1 MAFDLFIIYSPVVPF
16 CDTHYN
22 PHLTI
27 HKTTMT
33 IIYLHGL
40 DSDPNANKAVITADH
55 AKKFG
60 IDTLRPDL
68 NCPPDEVVTKIL
80 ALIQDNPDA
89 VLVGSSLGGYFAT
102 LLSDMTGTPAVLLNP
117 SIRPDLSFTRFL
129 TDNFDGQTLTDDT
142 VIYTTTGGWQICYGD
157 LAWFEKH
164 RLTAKN
170 PHKIKVLLKMGDEL
184 LDAHA
189 TKAFFESCEVDVVA
203 QDGGDHRMSDYDEQ
217 VECVVG
223 WVQALGESL

>member
-1 MAFDLFIIYSPVVPF
+1 
-16 CDTHYN
+16 
-22 PHLTI
+22 
-27 HKTTMT
+27 MT

-40 DSDPNANKAVITADH
+40 DADPNANKAVITANH
-55 AKKFG
+55 AKALG

-68 NCPPDEVVTKIL
+68 NCPPDDVVAKIL
-80 ALIQDNPDA
+80 ALLQDNPNA

-129 TDNFDGQTLTDDT
+129 TDNFNGQTLTDDT

-164 RLTAKN
+164 RLTTKN

-189 TKAFFESCEVDVVA
+189 TKAFFESCGADIVA
-203 QDGGDHRMSDYDEQ
+203 QDGGDHRVSDYGEQ
-217 VECVVG
+217 VRLVLE
-223 WVQALGESL
+223 WVKTFN

>member
-1 MAFDLFIIYSPVVPF
+1 
-16 CDTHYN
+16 
-22 PHLTI
+22 
-27 HKTTMT
+27 MT

-40 DSDPNANKAVITADH
+40 DADPNANKAVITANH
-55 AKKFG
+55 AKALG

-68 NCPPDEVVTKIL
+68 NCPPDDVVAKIL
-80 ALIQDNPDA
+80 ALLQDNPNA

-129 TDNFDGQTLTDDT
+129 TDNFNGQTLTDDT
-142 VIYTTTGGWQICYGD
+142 VIYTTTGGWHIRYGD

-164 RLTAKN
+164 RLTTKN

-189 TKAFFESCEVDVVA
+189 TKAFFESCGADIVA
-203 QDGGDHRMSDYDEQ
+203 QDGGDHRVSDYGEQ
-217 VECVVG
+217 VRLVLE
-223 WVQALGESL
+223 WVRTFN

>member
-1 MAFDLFIIYSPVVPF
+1 
-16 CDTHYN
+16 
-22 PHLTI
+22 
-27 HKTTMT
+27 MT

-40 DSDPNANKAVITADH
+40 DADPNANKAVITANH
-55 AKKFG
+55 AKALG

-68 NCPPDEVVTKIL
+68 NCPPDDVVAKIL
-80 ALIQDNPDA
+80 ALLQDNPNA

-129 TDNFDGQTLTDDT
+129 TDNFNGQTLTDDT
-142 VIYTTTGGWQICYGD
+142 VIYTTTGGWHIRYGD

-164 RLTAKN
+164 RLTTKN

-189 TKAFFESCEVDVVA
+189 TKAFFESCGADIVA
-203 QDGGDHRMSDYDEQ
+203 QDGGDHRVSDYDEQ
-217 VECVVG
+217 VRLVLE
-223 WVQALGESL
+223 WVRTFN

>member
-1 MAFDLFIIYSPVVPF
+1 
-16 CDTHYN
+16 
-22 PHLTI
+22 
-27 HKTTMT
+27 MT

-40 DSDPNANKAVITADH
+40 DADPNANKAVITANH
-55 AKKFG
+55 AKALG

-68 NCPPDEVVTKIL
+68 NCPPDDVVAKIL
-80 ALIQDNPDA
+80 ALLQDNPNA

-129 TDNFDGQTLTDDT
+129 TDNFNGQTLTDDT
-142 VIYTTTGGWQICYGD
+142 VIYTTTGGWHIRYGD

-164 RLTAKN
+164 RLTVKN
-170 PHKIKVLLKMGDEL
+170 ADKIKVLLKMGDEL

-189 TKAFFESCEVDVVA
+189 TKAFFESCGADIVA
-203 QDGGDHRMSDYDEQ
+203 QDGGDHRVSDYDEQ
-217 VECVVG
+217 VRLVLE
-223 WVQALGESL
+223 WVRTFN

>member
-1 MAFDLFIIYSPVVPF
+1 
-16 CDTHYN
+16 
-22 PHLTI
+22 
-27 HKTTMT
+27 MT

-40 DSDPNANKAVITADH
+40 DADPNANKAVITANH
-55 AKKFG
+55 AKALG

-68 NCPPDEVVTKIL
+68 NCPPDDVVAKIL
-80 ALIQDNPDA
+80 ALIQDNPNA

-129 TDNFDGQTLTDDT
+129 TDNFVGLTDADDAD
-142 VIYTTTGGWQICYGD
+142 IYTTTGGWQICYGD

-164 RLTAKN
+164 RLTTKN

-189 TKAFFESCEVDVVA
+189 TIAFFESCGADIVA
-203 QDGGDHRMSDYDEQ
+203 QDGGDHRVSDYGEQ
-217 VECVVG
+217 VRLVLE
-223 WVQALGESL
+223 WVKTFN

>member
-1 MAFDLFIIYSPVVPF
+1 
-16 CDTHYN
+16 
-22 PHLTI
+22 
-27 HKTTMT
+27 MT

-40 DSDPNANKAVITADH
+40 DADPNANKAIITANH
-55 AKKFG
+55 AKALG

-68 NCPPDEVVTKIL
+68 NCPPDEVVAKL
-80 ALIQDNPDA
+80 LNLIKENPNA

-102 LLSDMTGTPAVLLNP
+102 LLSDMTGMPAVLSNP

-142 VIYTTTGGWQICYGD
+142 IIYTTTGGWQIRYGD
-157 LAWFEKH
+157 LAWLEKH

-170 PHKIKVLLKMGDEL
+170 AHKIKVLLKMGDEL

-189 TKAFFESCEVDVVA
+189 TQAFFESCGADVVA
-203 QDGGDHRMSDYDEQ
+203 QDRGDRRMSDYDEQ
-217 VECVVG
+217 VRLVLELVRMFN
-223 WVQALGESL
+223 

>member
-1 MAFDLFIIYSPVVPF
+1 
-16 CDTHYN
+16 
-22 PHLTI
+22 
-27 HKTTMT
+27 MT

-40 DSDPNANKAVITADH
+40 DADPNANKAVITANH
-55 AKKFG
+55 AKALG
-60 IDTLRPDL
+60 IDMLRPDL
-68 NCPPDEVVTKIL
+68 NCPPDDAVAKIL
-80 ALIQDNPDA
+80 RLIQENPNA

-142 VIYTTTGGWQICYGD
+142 VIYITTGGWHIRYGD
-157 LAWFEKH
+157 LAWFEQH

-170 PHKIKVLLKMGDEL
+170 ADKIKVLLKMGDEL

-189 TKAFFESCEVDVVA
+189 TKAFFESRGADIIA

-217 VECVVG
+217 VGLVLE
-223 WVQALGESL
+223 WVRAFN

>member
-1 MAFDLFIIYSPVVPF
+1 
-16 CDTHYN
+16 
-22 PHLTI
+22 
-27 HKTTMT
+27 MT

-40 DSDPNANKAVITADH
+40 DADPNANKAVITANH
-55 AKKFG
+55 AKALG

-68 NCPPDEVVTKIL
+68 NCPPDDVVAKIL
-80 ALIQDNPDA
+80 ALLQDNPNA

-129 TDNFDGQTLTDDT
+129 TDNFNGQTLTDDT
-142 VIYTTTGGWQICYGD
+142 VIYTTTGGWHIRYGD

-164 RLTAKN
+164 RLTTKN

-189 TKAFFESCEVDVVA
+189 TKAFFESCGADIVA
-203 QDGGDHRMSDYDEQ
+203 QDGGDHRVSDYGEE
-217 VECVVG
+217 VRLVLE
-223 WVQALGESL
+223 WVKTFN

>member
-1 MAFDLFIIYSPVVPF
+1 
-16 CDTHYN
+16 
-22 PHLTI
+22 
-27 HKTTMT
+27 MT

-40 DSDPNANKAVITADH
+40 DADPNANKAVITANH
-55 AKKFG
+55 AKALG

-68 NCPPDEVVTKIL
+68 NCPPDDVVAKIL
-80 ALIQDNPDA
+80 ALLQDNPNA

-129 TDNFDGQTLTDDT
+129 TDNFNGQTLTDDT
-142 VIYTTTGGWQICYGD
+142 VIYTTTGGWHIRYGD

-164 RLTAKN
+164 RLTTKN

-189 TKAFFESCEVDVVA
+189 TKAFFESCGADIVA
-203 QDGGDHRMSDYDEQ
+203 QDGGDHRVSDYGEQ
-217 VECVVG
+217 VRLVLE
-223 WVQALGESL
+223 WVKTFN

>member
-1 MAFDLFIIYSPVVPF
+1 
-16 CDTHYN
+16 
-22 PHLTI
+22 
-27 HKTTMT
+27 MT

-40 DSDPNANKAVITADH
+40 DADPNANKAVITANH
-55 AKKFG
+55 AKALG

-68 NCPPDEVVTKIL
+68 NCPPDDVVAKIL
-80 ALIQDNPDA
+80 ALIQDNPNA

-129 TDNFDGQTLTDDT
+129 TDNFNGQTLTDDT
-142 VIYTTTGGWQICYGD
+142 VIYTTTGGWHIRYGD

-164 RLTAKN
+164 RLTTKN

-189 TKAFFESCEVDVVA
+189 TKAFFESCGADIVA
-203 QDGGDHRMSDYDEQ
+203 QDGGDHRVSDYGEQ
-217 VECVVG
+217 VRLVLE
-223 WVQALGESL
+223 WVKTFN

>member
-1 MAFDLFIIYSPVVPF
+1 
-16 CDTHYN
+16 
-22 PHLTI
+22 
-27 HKTTMT
+27 MT

-40 DSDPNANKAVITADH
+40 DADPNANKAVITANH
-55 AKKFG
+55 AKALG

-68 NCPPDEVVTKIL
+68 NCPPDDVVAKIL
-80 ALIQDNPDA
+80 ALIQDNPNA

-129 TDNFDGQTLTDDT
+129 TDNFDGQTLADDA

-164 RLTAKN
+164 RLTTKN

-189 TKAFFESCEVDVVA
+189 TKAFFESCGADIVA
-203 QDGGDHRMSDYDEQ
+203 QDGGDHRMSDYGEE
-217 VECVVG
+217 VRLVLE
-223 WVQALGESL
+223 WVKTFN

>member
-1 MAFDLFIIYSPVVPF
+1 
-16 CDTHYN
+16 
-22 PHLTI
+22 
-27 HKTTMT
+27 MT

-40 DSDPNANKAVITADH
+40 DADPNANKAVITANH
-55 AKKFG
+55 AKALG

-68 NCPPDEVVTKIL
+68 NCPPDDVVAKIL
-80 ALIQDNPDA
+80 ALIQDNPNA

-129 TDNFDGQTLTDDT
+129 TDNFDGQTLADDA

-164 RLTAKN
+164 RLTVKN
-170 PHKIKVLLKMGDEL
+170 ADKIKVLLKMGDEL

-189 TKAFFESCEVDVVA
+189 TQAFFESCGADIVA
-203 QDGGDHRMSDYDEQ
+203 QDGGDHRVSDYGEQ
-217 VECVVG
+217 VRLVLE
-223 WVQALGESL
+223 WVKTFN

>member
-1 MAFDLFIIYSPVVPF
+1 
-16 CDTHYN
+16 
-22 PHLTI
+22 
-27 HKTTMT
+27 MT

-40 DSDPNANKAVITADH
+40 DADPNANKAVITANH
-55 AKKFG
+55 AKALG

-68 NCPPDEVVTKIL
+68 NCPPDDVVAKIL
-80 ALIQDNPDA
+80 ALLQDNPNA

-129 TDNFDGQTLTDDT
+129 TDNFNGQTLTDDT
-142 VIYTTTGGWQICYGD
+142 VIYTTTGGWHIRYGD

-164 RLTAKN
+164 RLTVKN
-170 PHKIKVLLKMGDEL
+170 ADKIKVLLKMGDEL

-189 TKAFFESCEVDVVA
+189 TQAFFESCGADIVA
-203 QDGGDHRMSDYDEQ
+203 QDGGDHRMSDYGEE
-217 VECVVG
+217 VRLVLE
-223 WVQALGESL
+223 WVRTFN

>member
-1 MAFDLFIIYSPVVPF
+1 
-16 CDTHYN
+16 
-22 PHLTI
+22 
-27 HKTTMT
+27 MT

-40 DSDPNANKAVITADH
+40 DADPNANKAVITANH
-55 AKKFG
+55 AKALG

-68 NCPPDEVVTKIL
+68 NCPPDGVVAKIL
-80 ALIQDNPDA
+80 ALLQDNPNA

-142 VIYTTTGGWQICYGD
+142 VIYTTTGGWHIRYGD

-164 RLTAKN
+164 RLTVKN
-170 PHKIKVLLKMGDEL
+170 ADKIKVLLKMGDEL

-189 TKAFFESCEVDVVA
+189 TKAFFESCGADVVA
-203 QDGGDHRMSDYDEQ
+203 QDGGDHRMSDYGEQ
-217 VECVVG
+217 VRLVLE
-223 WVQALGESL
+223 WVRTFN